1 MEKYEMLISFWTL
14 VISSTLSL
22 LTIIVN
28 IMLTFSN
35 MHNNKKIKAYDL
47 HKEALIK
54 YYLSIKY
61 ELIKLESIL
70 KEDNGIYFDMF
81 CLYANDIQKQKKRS
95 KILDFYKQFI
105 EDFGSKTLYFTNE
118 EIDRNLSKI
127 YEHML
132 VITLGNEHMLGLNKY
147 KTMYNMPDVDDVI
160 NCIDK
165 YSLKYEAYNISRW
178 RRKVHNIK
186 QFLHF

>member
-1 MEKYEMLISFWTL
+1 MLISFWTL
-14 VISSTLSL
+14 VISSILSL

-35 MHNNKKIKAYDL
+35 MHNNNRIKAYDL

-54 YYLSIKY
+54 YYLPIKY

-70 KEDNGIYFDMF
+70 KEDDGTYFDMF
-81 CLYANDIQKQKKRS
+81 CLYANDIQKQSKRS
-95 KILDFYKQFI
+95 KILDFYKQYFY
-105 EDFGSKTLYFTNE
+105 ENFRSKSLYFTNE
-118 EIDRNLSKI
+118 EIDRNISKI

-132 VITLGNEHMLGLNKY
+132 VIVLGNEHMLGLNKY
-147 KTMYNMPDVDDVI
+147 KTMYNIPDIDNVI

-165 YSLKYEAYNISRW
+165 YSLEYETYNISKW
-178 RRKVHNIK
+178 RRRVRNIK
-186 QFLHF
+186 RILHFD